1 MNVHNQTRVVPPTNG
16 RACRSVDRSVA
27 SGTVSCVVTLDRG
40 PSSPSRGSGLV
51 VRMHARMRTRMRMRP
66 RRRVTRS
73 TARRWTMATMRR
85 ERSAYARCREMRAFY
100 VGRGAPMAIAS
111 GASVARLGTGTTGT
125 GGGGDDDDD
134 GDGDDDERRD
144 GREMRDGKRR
154 VKGRT
159 SSEAVTEFVTYACAT
174 SEGGCALA
182 RRETT
187 RGAAA
192 TTSRSRELAR
202 DDGDGE
208 AMTAIAM
215 DENARRVFCASRSGR
230 VVRVDVVEGETGR
243 RRRDASRR
251 GRRTSRRRCW
261 TCAWTP
267 RGRCCARGARIDR
280 RGCGISSA
288 GTARTRFEGDT
299 EAR

>member
-1 MNVHNQTRVVPPTNG
+1 
-16 RACRSVDRSVA
+16 
-27 SGTVSCVVTLDRG
+27 
-40 PSSPSRGSGLV
+40 
-51 VRMHARMRTRMRMRP
+51 
-66 RRRVTRS
+66 
-73 TARRWTMATMRR
+73 
-85 ERSAYARCREMRAFY
+85 
-100 VGRGAPMAIAS
+100 MAIAS

-230 VVRVDVVEGETGR
+230 VVRVDVVEGGDGTTTTR
-243 RRRDASRR
+243 RVQGVVAAQVVAGVGHVR
-251 GRRTSRRRCW
+251 GRHGD
-261 TCAWTP
+261 AVVHGE
-267 RGRCCARGARIDR
+267 RG
-280 RGCGISSA
+280 
-288 GTARTRFEGDT
+288 
-299 EAR
+299 